1 MLLWIA
7 IFCFIIGIVLIFVGV
22 KTYEDPCVLIG
33 IVLTVLFGVIISILG
48 SIAIAASISPEAE
61 LAKELNRRESL
72 VYQLENEIYDND
84 DDVLGKRDLY
94 KDVETFNSDL
104 AYNKIAQKDIWIGI
118 FYPNIYDKIDY
129 IEYKE
134 IKNAE

>member
-22 KTYEDPCVLIG
+22 KTYEDSYAMVG
-33 IVLTVLFGVIISILG
+33 IILTVLFGIIISILG
-48 SIAIAASISPEAE
+48 AAAIAANIAPEAE
-61 LAKELNRRESL
+61 LAKELNKRESL
-72 VYQLENEIYDND
+72 VYQLENEVYDND
-84 DDVLGKRDLY
+84 DDIVGKRDLY
-94 KDVETFNSDL
+94 KDIETFNSDL
-104 AYNKIAQKDIWIGI
+104 AYNKTVQKDFWIGI
-118 FYPNIYDKIDY
+118 LYPNIYDKIDY